1 MTQRTTSSTQTSW
14 RRTLPSPGTGTA
26 GENLTR
32 RASTFTNAESRPPNM
47 IDGRRIATDS
57 TPEASMA
64 ASPRRRPARYG
75 PGSPVV
81 VSMPARCTILRT
93 PAVRAAL
100 ASAAGPSA
108 LTRS

>member
-1 MTQRTTSSTQTSW
+1 MQRTTSSTQTSW

-26 GENLTR
+26 GANLTR
-32 RASTFTNAESRPPNM
+32 RASAFTKAESRPPNM

-57 TPEASMA
+57 TPEASTA